1 RKEEAIG
8 FVKSREEIARLQAA
22 LAEPRFYSAQMVA
35 VEYSTKPEIIRRV
48 LPPGRPWR
56 KVRVA

>member
-1 RKEEAIG
+1 MG
-8 FVKSREEIARLQAA
+8 FVKNREEIARLQAA
-22 LAEPRFYSAQMVA
+22 LAEPKFHSAQMVT
-35 VEYSTKPEIIRRV
+35 VEYPTKPEIIRPV

>member
-1 RKEEAIG
+1 MG

-22 LAEPRFYSAQMVA
+22 LAEPKFYSAQMVA
-35 VEYSTKPEIIRRV
+35 VEYRTKPEIIRRV